1 MLSQFCICASGKK
14 TQKGKCSVYSTRASP
29 LLLFNAERSCCFHK
43 GVLKVS
49 FAEQRPAV
57 WRRGTGDQK
66 ENFWIPEG
74 LCSWVKAMQV
84 KCWHWCP
91 QGHCPTSERLQ
102 TCTAEGFFFPKMS
115 LIPCKI
121 HLLQQ
126 TASLQA
132 HSPQLLLQQ
141 QLSHLPLEVKYHLNI
156 QTTDYLEK
164 KAHEALR

>member
-1 MLSQFCICASGKK
+1 MLDSVFQRLMLSQFCICASGKK

-102 TCTAEGFFFPKMS
+102 SCTAEGFFPKNE
-115 LIPCKI
+115 P
-121 HLLQQ
+121 H
-126 TASLQA
+126 SLQNPPPPA
-132 HSPQLLLQQ
+132 NSIPAGTQPPAASAAATLPPPTGGKIPSQHTNYR
-141 QLSHLPLEVKYHLNI
+141 LS
-156 QTTDYLEK
+156 
-164 KAHEALR
+164 